1 MITTV
6 LQITESFKFKAMI
19 YLNFTDLS
27 EETQN
32 RLLEDSKKEVERK
45 FGDDI
50 RKYVKENYI
59 SFETIIEEEAIR
71 NLYSYTFVF
80 NIWILKITNKTP
92 LYFSGVL
99 LFNEF

>member
-1 MITTV
+1 
-6 LQITESFKFKAMI
+6 MI

-80 NIWILKITNKTP
+80 NI
-92 LYFSGVL
+92 
-99 LFNEF
+99 